1 MTEETSGDNALT
13 AFGQILSEFD
23 EARAGLVEA
32 LARAAESGDYGSVGE
47 LTERLKCADAPKN
60 EVERL
65 REEWQAVFPSES
77 IEAESLGPP
86 PADSYSGLSVPD
98 QYDLCSATMQ
108 ALRALG
114 GRGRIRDIVETVID
128 QMSLTD
134 EVTRQLH
141 QGGPQTELEW
151 QLGWART
158 ILKTCGLVDNP
169 QPGLWILTEAGSHQQ
184 RLDAGEVKVLYRQS
198 LDRRR
203 QREQDRSNNLMSQ
216 QRWTREQDLAVLY
229 IKIEFAGQLTQTH
242 PEVEKLAE
250 AMNRTEASIWMRK
263 GNFDSLDPSVQGRGL
278 DHPAK
283 LTVDI
288 WAEYERNPER
298 VLSEARRAYLNLVG
312 WLGKS
317 A

>member
-1 MTEETSGDNALT
+1 MTEEMSGDNALT
-13 AFGQILSEFD
+13 AFGEILSEFD

-32 LARAAESGDYGSVGE
+32 LARAAESGDYGSVAE
-47 LTERLKCADAPKN
+47 LTERLKRADTLKN

-65 REEWQAVFPSES
+65 GEEWQAVFLSDDTETEPLE
-77 IEAESLGPP
+77 P
-86 PADSYSGLSVPD
+86 PADSRTAFGVPD
-98 QYDLCSATMQ
+98 QYDLCSPTLQ

-128 QMSLTD
+128 QMGITG
-134 EVTRQLH
+134 EVTRKLH
-141 QGGPQTELEW
+141 EGGPQTELEW

-169 QPGLWILTEAGSHQQ
+169 QPGLWVLTEAGSRQQ
-184 RLDAGEVKVLYRQS
+184 RMEAGEVKVLYRQH
-198 LDRRR
+198 LDLRR
-203 QREQDRSNNLMSQ
+203 QREQGGSNNLMPQ

-229 IKIEFAGQLTQTH
+229 IKIEFARQLTPTH
-242 PEVEKLAE
+242 PEIERLAK

-263 GNFDSLDPSVQGRGL
+263 GNFDSLDPLVQGRGL

-288 WAEYERNPER
+288 WAEYERDPER
-298 VLSEARRAYLNLVG
+298 VLAEAHRAYLSLVG
-312 WLGKS
+312 
-317 A
+317 